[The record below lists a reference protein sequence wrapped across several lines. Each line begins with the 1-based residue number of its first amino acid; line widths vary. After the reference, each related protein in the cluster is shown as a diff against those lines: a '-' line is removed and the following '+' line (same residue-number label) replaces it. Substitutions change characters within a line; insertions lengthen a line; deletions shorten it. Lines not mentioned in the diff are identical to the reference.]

1 MNAQQSV
8 QSAPSGLTVQTRT
21 PLDISD
27 DEGISRVPN
36 VVGVNGPLKAPDMVP
51 LQLLGLAEQVD
62 ELVLTSVWW
71 DQSGRPEGDVVKP
84 GTVVWDVMEKLSD
97 AAKAGGV
104 AEGSR
109 LFSTIPPKGHW
120 YGEDPDAG
128 SAGVGFDADG
138 PTDAEAASA
147 VLDEPRPVIG

>member
-1 MNAQQSV
+1 MNAQQSLP
-8 QSAPSGLTVQTRT
+8 SAPSGLIVQTRT

-27 DEGISRVPN
+27 DEGISRVPDI
-36 VVGVNGPLKAPDMVP
+36 VEQIGLLQAPDMVP
-51 LQLLGLAEQVD
+51 EQILELSERVD
-62 ELVLTSVWW
+62 QLVLTSVWW

-84 GTVVWDVMEKLSD
+84 GTIAWDVMEKLSD

-120 YGEDPDAG
+120 FSEDNDEASG
-128 SAGVGFDADG
+128 LGFDADE

-147 VLDEPRPVIG
+147 VLDEPRPVVG